1 MNQYQ
6 RYAQPLTRLAI
17 ALVFLWFGINQIIVP
32 ENFIGYL
39 PEFILAASY
48 AKNIVLLNGITELIL
63 GALLAIG
70 LYTRAVSAILC
81 IHLFTIII
89 SIGYNDIAVR
99 DVGLMLVAFAIALH
113 GPDQWCWDRRNIK

>member
-1 MNQYQ
+1 M
-6 RYAQPLTRLAI
+6 
-17 ALVFLWFGINQIIVP
+17 
-32 ENFIGYL
+32 GYL

-99 DVGLMLVAFAIALH
+99 YVGLMLVAFAIALH